1 MSNFRNGEPWLDT
14 DGNVIHAHGGHMLH
28 HDGWWYWYGEN
39 RTENNYVS
47 CYRTKDFKSFEFRGN
62 IITTETPTEGYRV
75 QTDLSLAGK
84 NADGTI
90 HKVNLERP
98 KVLWCERTKKFVL
111 WCHYENGVDY
121 HDARCAVASSDYPDH
136 GFVYHGSFNP
146 FGDMARDCTLFMD
159 GEDAYFTAA
168 SRDNRDLHVWKL
180 TKDFMSVSKL
190 VNNLFQNES
199 REAPAF
205 FKKDGRYYLLTS
217 YCTGWAPN
225 QGKWSSSDSIDGEW
239 EINEKFGD
247 GTTFRSQP
255 AFVLEKDGKF
265 IYFADRWGGNGHYN
279 DSTYVVLEIK
289 FREDGSPYIE
299 YSDEAAL

>member
-247 GTTFRSQP
+247 ETTFRSQP

>member
-39 RTENNYVS
+39 RIGNNYVS
-47 CYRTKDFKSFEFRGN
+47 CYRTKDFRSFEFRGN

-247 GTTFRSQP
+247 ETTFRSQP

>member
-1 MSNFRNGEPWLDT
+1 MSNFRNGEPWLDK

-39 RTENNYVS
+39 RIGNNYVS

-247 GTTFRSQP
+247 ETTFRSQP

>member
-159 GEDAYFTAA
+159 GEDAYFAAA

-199 REAPAF
+199 REAPE
-205 FKKDGRYYLLTS
+205 GRQVLSADLLLHRL
-217 YCTGWAPN
+217 GAEPG
-225 QGKWSSSDSIDGEW
+225 QVVVVG
-239 EINEKFGD
+239 F
-247 GTTFRSQP
+247 
-255 AFVLEKDGKF
+255 
-265 IYFADRWGGNGHYN
+265 DR
-279 DSTYVVLEIK
+279 
-289 FREDGSPYIE
+289 R
-299 YSDEAAL
+299 

>member
-47 CYRTKDFKSFEFRGN
+47 CYRTKDFTSFEFRGN

-75 QTDLSLAGK
+75 HTDLSLTGK

-168 SRDNRDLHVWKL
+168 SRDNCDLHVWKL

-217 YCTGWAPN
+217 HCTGWAPN

-247 GTTFRSQP
+247 ETTFRSQP

>member
-247 GTTFRSQP
+247 ETTFRSQP

-265 IYFADRWGGNGHYN
+265 IYFADRWGGTGHYN

>member
-39 RTENNYVS
+39 RKENNYVS
-47 CYRTKDFKSFEFRGN
+47 CYRTKDFTSFEFRGN

-75 QTDLSLAGK
+75 HTDLSLTGK

-247 GTTFRSQP
+247 ETTFRSQP

>member
-75 QTDLSLAGK
+75 HTDLSLAGK

-159 GEDAYFTAA
+159 GEDAYFAAA

-247 GTTFRSQP
+247 ETTFRSQP

>member
-225 QGKWSSSDSIDGEW
+225 QGKWSSSDSIDSEW

-247 GTTFRSQP
+247 ETTFRSQP

>member
-14 DGNVIHAHGGHMLH
+14 DGNIIHAHGGHMLH

-247 GTTFRSQP
+247 ETTFRSQP

>member
-47 CYRTKDFKSFEFRGN
+47 CYRTKDFTSFEFRGN

-217 YCTGWAPN
+217 HCTGWAPN

-247 GTTFRSQP
+247 ETTFRSQP

>member
-39 RTENNYVS
+39 RMENNYVS

-247 GTTFRSQP
+247 ETTFRSQP

>member
-75 QTDLSLAGK
+75 HTDLSLAGK

-247 GTTFRSQP
+247 ETTFRSQP